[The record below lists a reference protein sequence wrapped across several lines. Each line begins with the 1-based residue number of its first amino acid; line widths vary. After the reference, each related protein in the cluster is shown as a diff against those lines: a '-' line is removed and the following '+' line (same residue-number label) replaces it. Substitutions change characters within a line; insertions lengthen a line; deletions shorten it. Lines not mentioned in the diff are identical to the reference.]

1 MCTEA
6 MLAPH
11 QDAIKVELMKY
22 TEKLFISE
30 KKISRNIVLTAGLSG
45 PGSTQG
51 FADDGTNYGYRTNGR
66 NSEEGIALSI
76 NSGSPAEGK
85 EQKTSS
91 LNYLLTAWNQF
102 LKINFTLNAYDKAL
116 LIELLD
122 DSFFKFINI
131 NERGSLRPNMTLD
144 NIDQL
149 GNMSR
154 ATSLNIDKY
163 NDTLKEMT
171 DYEDLEGTLR
181 F

>member
-1 MCTEA
+1 M
-6 MLAPH
+6 
-11 QDAIKVELMKY
+11 
-22 TEKLFISE
+22 
-30 KKISRNIVLTAGLSG
+30 
-45 PGSTQG
+45 
-51 FADDGTNYGYRTNGR
+51 
-66 NSEEGIALSI
+66 IALSI
-76 NSGSPAEGK
+76 NSGLDKSMVEGK

-102 LKINFTLNAYDKAL
+102 LKINFTLNLNDKAL

-131 NERGSLRPNMTLD
+131 NAGGSFKPNLTLD
-144 NIDQL
+144 NIDHL

-163 NDTLKEMT
+163 NDTLKEMS
-171 DYEDLEGTLR
+171 DYEDLESTLR